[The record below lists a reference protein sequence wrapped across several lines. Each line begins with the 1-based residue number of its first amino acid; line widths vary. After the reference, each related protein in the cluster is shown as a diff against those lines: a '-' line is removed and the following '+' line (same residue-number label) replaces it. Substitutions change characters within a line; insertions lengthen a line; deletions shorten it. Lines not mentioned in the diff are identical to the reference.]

1 MNQITNKTYNGG
13 RKMKLKSLIVSAMVL
28 CLMVSACG
36 FMASVPWIRSATY
49 NHVVNL
55 GDSIFALSGDE
66 STYLHALAGNKT
78 FRRYATSGAEIVGG
92 DWIAPS
98 VYNQYLTAKADG
110 YIHTV
115 FMDGGGNDILI
126 PATALDIYN
135 CKVDW
140 WESGLS
146 TSCKNLINDVY
157 VETVNTLNYMK
168 SQGVKH
174 VVYQGYYRVKFG
186 LIGSTSLNPAVDY
199 GNTKLSQALANCT
212 FPVADKVYIDPRPY
226 ITNSDI
232 ILDGIHPTASGSQK
246 LANLVW
252 PKLNLWLA
260 ND

>member
-1 MNQITNKTYNGG
+1 MKKT
-13 RKMKLKSLIVSAMVL
+13 LIASAIVL
-28 CLMVSACG
+28 CMLVSACG

-66 STYLHALAGNKT
+66 STYLHAKAGGKT
-78 FRRYATSGAEIVGG
+78 FRRYATSGAEIKGG

-98 VYNQYLTAKADG
+98 VYNQYLTAKSDG
-110 YIHTV
+110 PIHTV

-126 PATALDIYN
+126 PATALDPYN
-135 CKVDW
+135 CKKDW
-140 WESGLS
+140 WESSLS

-157 VETVNTLNYMK
+157 VETVSTLNLMK

-174 VVYQGYYRVKFG
+174 LVYQGYYNVKFG
-186 LIGSTSLNPAVDY
+186 LIGSTTLNDAVAY
-199 GNTKLSQALANCT
+199 GNTKLSQAVTNST
-212 FPVADKVYIDPRPY
+212 FPAVDKVYIDPRPY

-232 ILDGIHPTASGSQK
+232 IIDGIHPTASGSQK

-252 PKLNLWLA
+252 PKLSGWLA

>member
-1 MNQITNKTYNGG
+1 
-13 RKMKLKSLIVSAMVL
+13 MKLKSLLVSAMVL

-36 FMASVPWIRSATY
+36 FMASVAWIRSATY

-66 STYLHALAGNKT
+66 STYLHSLAGGKT

-98 VYNQYLTAKADG
+98 VYNQFKTAKSDSSN
-110 YIHTV
+110 IHTV

-174 VVYQGYYRVKFG
+174 VVYQGYYHVKFG
-186 LIGSTSLNPAVDY
+186 LIGTTALNQAVDY
-199 GNTKLSQALANCT
+199 GNTKLASALANST
-212 FPVADKVYIDPRPY
+212 FPAADKVYIDPRPY

-232 ILDGIHPTASGSQK
+232 IIDGIHPTASGSQK

-252 PKLNLWLA
+252 PKLKLWLA

>member
-1 MNQITNKTYNGG
+1 MKSIKFKT
-13 RKMKLKSLIVSAMVL
+13 LVTVALAL
-28 CLMVSACG
+28 CLAVSACG

-66 STYLHALAGNKT
+66 STYLHALAGGNT
-78 FRRYATSGAEIVGG
+78 FRRYATSGAEIKGG

-110 YIHTV
+110 PIHTV

-126 PATALDIYN
+126 PATALDPYN

-146 TSCKNLINDVY
+146 STCKNLINDVY
-157 VETVNTLNYMK
+157 VDTVNTLNLMG

-174 VVYQGYYRVKFG
+174 VIFQGYYKVKFG
-186 LIGSTSLNPAVDY
+186 LIGSTTLNDAVAY
-199 GNTKLSQALANCT
+199 GDTKLSQAVTNAVNVPDRV
-212 FPVADKVYIDPRPY
+212 FIDPRPY

-232 ILDGIHPTASGSQK
+232 IIDGIHPTASGSQK

-252 PKLNLWLA
+252 PLLKTRLA